1 MLFSLFRYYNVAR
14 YIAFRGD
21 INCLAHVLNIIVNN
35 ILNALIK
42 KTKVDININD
52 IENIRNK
59 GGGGARIIIES
70 SSKLYFLY
78 FIY

>member
-1 MLFSLFRYYNVAR
+1 MSTKAQKQS
-14 YIAFRGD
+14 
-21 INCLAHVLNIIVNN
+21 IVVND
-35 ILNALIK
+35 ILNELKA
-42 KTKVDININD
+42 DIDIND

-59 GGGGARIIIES
+59 GGEGAKVVIKS